1 MPSRTLPPGGVGASS
16 HDRDVETSVVSF
28 GLGVPGPFEF
38 ALTALV
44 AVVLIA
50 SWVILAGSRF
60 VQGGVVERP
69 ERVPQL
75 YGYTACLIGLLWA
88 LMSIVGLVESVQ
100 ALAAPAYHRENEYGI
115 EPSISSFEAFRLTYD
130 RARRFNSADPNESKL
145 DQLPEAELRRR
156 YETYRADR
164 IAGIEVEA
172 RQALVTK
179 SLSLVL
185 AAGLFVFHW
194 RWLRRRVTSPA

>member
-1 MPSRTLPPGGVGASS
+1 M
-16 HDRDVETSVVSF
+16 SF
-28 GLGVPGPFEF
+28 GFGVPGSFGF

-60 VQGGVVERP
+60 VQGGIVERP

-88 LMSIVGLVESVQ
+88 LVSIVGLVESVQ
-100 ALAAPAYHRENEYGI
+100 ALAAPAYHRENEYGF
-115 EPSISSFEAFRLTYD
+115 EPSVSSFEAFRLTYD
-130 RARRFNSADPNESKL
+130 RARRFNAPDPGESKL
-145 DQLPEAELRRR
+145 DPLPEAELRRR

-164 IAGIEVEA
+164 IAAIEVEA

-179 SLSLVL
+179 SLSLLL
-185 AAGLFVFHW
+185 AAGLFAFHW
-194 RWLRRRVTSPA
+194 RWLRRRPNE

>member
-1 MPSRTLPPGGVGASS
+1 
-16 HDRDVETSVVSF
+16 VSF
-28 GLGVPGPFEF
+28 GFGGPGPFGF
-38 ALTALV
+38 VLTALA

-50 SWVILAGSRF
+50 AWVILAGSRF

-88 LMSIVGLVESVQ
+88 LGSIVGLVESAQ
-100 ALAAPAYHRENEYGI
+100 ALAAPAYHRENEYGL

-130 RARRFNSADPNESKL
+130 RARRFNAPNPSESKL
-145 DQLPEAELRRR
+145 DTVPDAELRRR

-164 IAGIEVEA
+164 IAATEVEA

-179 SLSLVL
+179 SVSLLL

-194 RWLRRRVTSPA
+194 RWLRRRVIVPTA